1 MTPQKTIE
9 VVKRIE
15 QSAKAVRQPLA
26 DASHVPYRL
35 YSDPEVLELEKERL
49 FMKDWLIVGRADELP
64 NPGDTL
70 TLDIFDEPIVIAR
83 NQAGAL
89 NAFSNFCLHRGA
101 EISARGFGHAKEF
114 SCPYHNWLYDLDGRL
129 VGAPH
134 MRDTANFDV
143 KKCQLPRVRCETWGG
158 FIYITLDPQAPPLM
172 EFLGVFAKEFEFLR
186 LEDCAVA
193 KRVEFDLRCNW
204 KFVVEN
210 LFDVYHVTT
219 IHSTSFGKYRDTVD
233 YYTDRPGQAKLF
245 GYYKA
250 APTMEGGKSLFGPMP
265 WLADKP
271 ETFACSG
278 FQVPNVQMFARID
291 GMVFHSI
298 WPISVDRTHMTS
310 YLVVPRVFFDQ
321 PEFKEKIDRYAQY
334 LRKIIDE
341 DETAITSLQR
351 AANSRL
357 FHPGRMAKLEHGVYN
372 VLNHYLDRIAP
383 REPDVAARAGRETAV
398 AK

>member
-1 MTPQKTIE
+1 MSPQKTIE
-9 VVKRIE
+9 VVQRVE
-15 QSAKAVRQPLA
+15 QSATAVRQPLA
-26 DASHVPYRL
+26 HASHVPYLL
-35 YSDPEVLELEKERL
+35 YSDPDVLELEKERL
-49 FMKDWLIVGRADELP
+49 FMKDWLMVGRVEQIA
-64 NPGDTL
+64 NPGDYM
-70 TLDIFDEPIVIAR
+70 TLDIFNEPIVIAR
-83 NQAGAL
+83 NQAGEI

-101 EISARGFGHAKEF
+101 EISPKGFGHAKEF
-114 SCPYHNWLYDLDGRL
+114 SCPYHNWLYDLDGKL

-134 MRDTANFDV
+134 MRDTADFDV
-143 KKCQLPRVRCETWGG
+143 KKCQLPRVRCDTWGG
-158 FIYITLDPQAPPLM
+158 FIYITLDPKAPPLM
-172 EFLGVFAKEFEFLR
+172 DFIRVYADEFAFLK

-193 KRVEFDLRCNW
+193 ARVEFDLKCNW

-219 IHSTSFGKYRDTVD
+219 IHATSFGKYRDTVD
-233 YYTDRPGQAKLF
+233 YFTDKPGQEKLF

-278 FQVPNVQMFARID
+278 FQVPNLQMFARID

-298 WPISVDRTHMTS
+298 WPVTVDRTHMIS
-310 YLVVPRVFFDQ
+310 YIVIPKVFFDQ
-321 PEFKEKIDRYAQY
+321 PDFQEKVGRYADY
-334 LRKIIDE
+334 LKKIIDE
-341 DETAITSLQR
+341 DEAAILSLQR

-357 FHPGRMAKLEHGVYN
+357 FKPGRMAKLEHGVYN
-372 VLNHYLDRIAP
+372 VLNHYLDRIVP
-383 REPDVAARAGRETAV
+383 REAETEMKVARETAV